1 LARRVRALLLTALI
15 ALTLLG
21 AITGLDGFSTAAG
34 GCLVAFALL
43 TLPRLSRAETVLLS
57 GTVVVGALVVLFVA
71 QPGAVMLRGLVQGA
85 AYASLILALSFVQ
98 APAEGSRM
106 VRRCGAF
113 LIQQGPGR
121 RYLALTAGGHLFGSV
136 LNLGAVALLGS
147 MVQQSNTL
155 AAAGGD
161 PAVQAIRHQR
171 MATAMLR
178 GFGTTTL
185 WSTGSVAPSVMLAM
199 FPTVS
204 WLELARNGIA
214 LAIVMMGLGWV
225 LDRLQWSR
233 ATRTRV
239 AVMASTDT
247 VTGAVLPMVVLVVA
261 IVSGVL
267 VVKQLFGWSLSVA
280 VVMAVPIAAVVWLL
294 IQYRSPATTLRLLG
308 EHCAVRLPR
317 MRWEVLGLGSAGFI
331 GAGIAALVPP
341 SAITGLLD
349 AVGLPPVALLIA
361 VSATMLGL
369 GQIGINPIVAST
381 IFGGALS
388 HLAHASVPPMA
399 LIVTLMGPWSL
410 YAMTSPFAA
419 SVIMTA
425 RVAGTT
431 PATLGQRWNGPFML
445 LSFVL
450 TSALVVALVELG

>member
-1 LARRVRALLLTALI
+1 MLHGLA
-15 ALTLLG
+15 
-21 AITGLDGFSTAAG
+21 
-34 GCLVAFALL
+34 
-43 TLPRLSRAETVLLS
+43 
-57 GTVVVGALVVLFVA
+57 
-71 QPGAVMLRGLVQGA
+71 QGA
-85 AYASLILALSFVQ
+85 SYASLILALSFVQ

-121 RYLALTAGGHLFGSV
+121 RYLALTAGGHLFGSI

-155 AAAGGD
+155 ASAGGD
-161 PAVQAIRHQR
+161 SRVQAVRHQR

-204 WLELARNGIA
+204 WLELARNGVV
-214 LAIVMMGLGWV
+214 LAIAMMGLGWV

-233 ATRTRV
+233 AARTRV
-239 AVMASTDT
+239 VVMASTDT
-247 VTGAVLPMVVLVVA
+247 VTGAVLPMVALVAA

-267 VVKQLFGWSLSVA
+267 LAKQAFGWSLSVS
-280 VVMAVPIAAVVWLL
+280 VVMVVPIAALVWLL
-294 IQYRSPATTLRLLG
+294 IQYRSPAAALRLLG
-308 EHCAVRLPR
+308 EHCTVRLPR

-331 GAGIAALVPP
+331 GAGITALVPP
-341 SAITGLLD
+341 AAITGLLD

-381 IFGGALS
+381 ILGGALS

-399 LIVTLMGPWSL
+399 LIATLMGPWSL
-410 YAMTSPFAA
+410 YAVTSPFAA

-425 RVAGTT
+425 RVAETT

-445 LSFVL
+445 LAFL
-450 TSALVVALVELG
+450 LNAALVVVLVEFG